1 MTSLKPR
8 STASAT
14 CCVSALGLDVLTE
27 ICHFVS
33 DTSRPDIFSLLLV
46 NVLFHD
52 VALPFS
58 VRSCALN
65 FEVDEVRSSHN
76 RITCWLKPGGREAWV
91 LANIHHFT
99 IYGTPGEAGLRKE
112 LDLHFNGKEK
122 KLSRTKK
129 WAPVLRLLPS
139 IHNLRSFTFACPR
152 DRIPADLLHLLED
165 THPHMSLTVK
175 HWGVGGGRDASNIVV
190 DPDEEALAAS
200 PLLRHIEMDHHGGPW
215 DVSYIVLQWILARS
229 RHLESLTVN
238 SRVERIGR
246 TCGNAWRTGGEQK
259 RRAATIFTLPP
270 ILQKQKFRRLHLLP
284 SPVPFADFSIRI
296 EDPSSLEDLQCFF
309 PLPSLA
315 VSDFFHQLT
324 SLRHLK
330 LEIGQPDIPEDVFP
344 HLIEFLDACGPLE
357 TLSLSY
363 PSGLQAVLLS
373 AMTRHG
379 PTLDSLSILCTPK
392 YTSDRPVIPSSVG
405 DITLIEQHCPHLRS
419 LALTSTRCQTHS
431 DISQALGRLSSLS
444 EITLV
449 FPEEPRGTDRWGS
462 YYGIFAEMASLDGN
476 DVNYWE
482 AALWLQLPVHS
493 DFGRNIFKD
502 IRAVNHSFEK
512 LTLRLGDKELR
523 KTAQEFVIRLGV
535 DGGVKIETLGYHLP
549 EYVQIPQNPDPQGP
563 KLQRLRQLWDALDP
577 NTSMPVQL
585 QQPIPST

>member
-1 MTSLKPR
+1 MASMKLRP
-8 STASAT
+8 TARASY
-14 CCVSALGLDVLTE
+14 D
-27 ICHFVS
+27 VS

-58 VRSCALN
+58 VRNCALN

-91 LANIHHFT
+91 LTNIHHLT

-122 KLSRTKK
+122 KLSRTMK

-139 IHNLRSFTFACPR
+139 IPNLRSFTFACPR
-152 DRIPADLLHLLED
+152 DRIHADLLHLLEE

-175 HWGVGGGRDASNIVV
+175 HWGVGSGRDASNIVV

-200 PLLRHIEMDHHGGPW
+200 PLLRHIEMDHYGGPW

-238 SRVERIGR
+238 PRVERIGR
-246 TCGNAWRTGGEQK
+246 TCGSAWRTGGEQK

-270 ILQKQKFRRLHLLP
+270 ILQKQNFRRLHLLP
-284 SPVPFADFSIRI
+284 SPVPFADFCIRI
-296 EDPSSLEDLQCFF
+296 ADPSSLEDLQCFF

-315 VSDFFHQLT
+315 ISDFFHQLT

-330 LEIGQPDIPEDVFP
+330 FEIGQLDIPEDVFP
-344 HLIEFLDACGPLE
+344 HLIEFLDA
-357 TLSLSY
+357 Y
-363 PSGLQAVLLS
+363 
-373 AMTRHG
+373 
-379 PTLDSLSILCTPK
+379 
-392 YTSDRPVIPSSVG
+392 
-405 DITLIEQHCPHLRS
+405 
-419 LALTSTRCQTHS
+419 
-431 DISQALGRLSSLS
+431 
-444 EITLV
+444 ITLV

-462 YYGIFAEMASLDGN
+462 YYGIFAEMASLEGN
-476 DVNYWE
+476 DINEWE

-502 IRAVNHSFEK
+502 IRDVNQSFEK
-512 LTLRLGDKELR
+512 LALRLGDKEFR
-523 KTAQEFVIRLGV
+523 KTAQEFVIYLGV
-535 DGGVKIETLGYHLP
+535 DGGMKVETLGYHLP
-549 EYVQIPQNPDPQGP
+549 EDVQIPQNPDLQAP
-563 KLQRLRQLWDALDP
+563 KLQRLRRLWDALDP
-577 NTSMPVQL
+577 NTSMPAQL